1 MRSIAIGFCAL
12 ALSVP
17 AQLAG
22 AQQSLQSS
30 TPGPTVA
37 SQLADAVTPASAG
50 GASGETAA
58 AGPTIESAAVGFRL
72 TVDKNESREA
82 AQIFRRGQGQDVALM
97 VVGVG
102 AMIVGAIIGDTAG
115 TVILIGGAAMALFG
129 LYNYL
134 E

>member
-1 MRSIAIGFCAL
+1 M
-12 ALSVP
+12 
-17 AQLAG
+17 
-22 AQQSLQSS
+22 
-30 TPGPTVA
+30 A
-37 SQLADAVTPASAG
+37 SPVVEAVTPASAG

-72 TVDKNESREA
+72 TVDKNESQEA

>member
-12 ALSVP
+12 AFISP
-17 AQLAG
+17 LAS

-30 TPGPTVA
+30 APAPAVQSSAVKSAPAGAVA
-37 SQLADAVTPASAG
+37 QA
-50 GASGETAA
+50 AA
-58 AGPTIESAAVGFRL
+58 AGPTIEAAAVGIRPSPS
-72 TVDKNESREA
+72 NESVEA

-102 AMIVGAIIGDTAG
+102 AMIVGAIIGDTVG